1 MCPKLIAERLLGTMN
16 MTAVRAVA
24 MAAGGGIVRN
34 IAATAAT
41 TTGVVD
47 AVRGEPATSLV

>member
-1 MCPKLIAERLLGTMN
+1 LIAERPLGTMN

-34 IAATAAT
+34 IAATVAT